1 MLIIKQD
8 EGNFFFKK
16 VNAFVY
22 FYVNKTIRGKKT
34 KMPKKEEVFPAVL
47 GKPSEG
53 DKEPHG
59 TQ

>member
-8 EGNFFFKK
+8 EGNFFLKK

-22 FYVNKTIRGKKT
+22 FYVNKTIRGKKN
-34 KMPKKEEVFPAVL
+34 KDAKEGRGVSCSP
-47 GKPSEG
+47 GK
-53 DKEPHG
+53 